1 MLKVLIKKE
10 ILQFKRNSFL
20 PKLVVMFP
28 IMIMLVLP
36 WVTTMD
42 VRHVNVSVID
52 NDHSQISTR
61 IIDKINSS
69 EYLTLHSITSSFDL
83 SMRELEKGDVDAIL
97 EIPQDY
103 EKTMLT
109 GYPKRLS
116 ASANS
121 VNSIK
126 GSLGLQYLVQTINK
140 AVAEQRAS
148 ATPVKIGEPV
158 TIQNRYNP
166 TLEYRNFMIPALLI
180 ILMIIITGFLPALNF
195 VSEKE
200 IGTIE
205 QINVTPVSRFSF
217 TLAKLIVY
225 WGAGL
230 IVITIALLVAWIVYG
245 LSAVGSLAVIYAG
258 AFLFILTISG
268 FGIIASNI
276 SSTMQQAIFFMFF
289 FVMVFMLM
297 SGLLTPIE
305 SMPQWAQYF
314 TYLLP
319 PRYFISIMRSVF
331 LKGATFYD
339 MRYNFLALAILA
351 IIMNVGAALTYKK
364 QN

>member
-20 PKLVVMFP
+20 PKLVIVFP

-42 VRHVNVSVID
+42 VRHVNVSVVD
-52 NDHSQISTR
+52 NDHSQASKR
-61 IIDKINSS
+61 IIEKINAS
-69 EYLTLHSITSSFDL
+69 EYLTLHSVSATFDL
-83 SMRELEKGDVDAIL
+83 SMKALEKGNVDAIL
-97 EIPQDY
+97 EIPKDY
-103 EKTMLT
+103 EESMLT
-109 GYPKRLS
+109 GHPKRLS
-116 ASANS
+116 VSANS

-126 GSLGLQYLVQTINK
+126 GSLGSQYLVQTINK
-140 AVAEQRAS
+140 TVAELRSNTA
-148 ATPVKIGEPV
+148 PVKSNELV

-180 ILMIIITGFLPALNF
+180 ILMIIITGFLPALNL

-217 TLAKLIVY
+217 TIAKLIVY
-225 WGAGL
+225 WVAGL
-230 IVITIALLVAWIVYG
+230 VVITIALLVAWIVYG
-245 LSAVGSLAVIYAG
+245 LSAVGSLAVIYTG

-305 SMPQWAQYF
+305 SMPRWAQYF

-319 PRYFISIMRSVF
+319 PRYFISIMRAVF

-339 MRYNFLALAILA
+339 MRYNFLALTVLA
-351 IIMNVGAALTYKK
+351 IAMNVGAALTYKK

>member
-10 ILQFKRNSFL
+10 ILQFRRNSFL
-20 PKLVVMFP
+20 PKLVIVFP

-42 VRHVNVSVID
+42 VRHVNVSVVD
-52 NDHSQISTR
+52 NDHSQAAKR
-61 IIDKINSS
+61 IIEKINAS
-69 EYLTLHSITSSFDL
+69 EYLTLHSVTSSFNF
-83 SMRELEKGDVDAIL
+83 SMKELEKGNVDAIL

-103 EKTMLT
+103 EKSILT
-109 GYPKRLS
+109 GHNKRLS
-116 ASANS
+116 VSANS

-126 GSLGLQYLVQTINK
+126 GSLGTQYLVQTVNK
-140 AVAEQRAS
+140 ALAELRAS
-148 ATPVKIGEPV
+148 TTPEKIGELV

-180 ILMIIITGFLPALNF
+180 ILMIIITGFLPALNL

-225 WGAGL
+225 WVAGL
-230 IVITIALLVAWIVYG
+230 VVISIALLVAWIVYG
-245 LSAVGSLAVIYAG
+245 LSAVGSLAVIYMG

-351 IIMNVGAALTYKK
+351 VIMNVGAALTYKK

>member
-1 MLKVLIKKE
+1 MIKVLIKKE

-20 PKLVVMFP
+20 PKLVIVFP

-52 NDHSQISTR
+52 NDHSQASKRMIE
-61 IIDKINSS
+61 KINAS
-69 EYLTLHSITSSFDL
+69 EYLTLNSVTGSFDL
-83 SMRELEKGDVDAIL
+83 SMRELEKGNVDVIL
-97 EIPQDY
+97 EIPKDY
-103 EKTMLT
+103 EKSMLT

-116 ASANS
+116 ISANS

-126 GSLGLQYLVQTINK
+126 GSLSSQYLVQTVNK
-140 AVAEQRAS
+140 AMAEQRAS
-148 ATPVKIGEPV
+148 TMPVKSGDLV
-158 TIQNRYNP
+158 NIQNRYNP

-180 ILMIIITGFLPALNF
+180 ILMIIITGFLPALNL

-225 WGAGL
+225 WVAGL
-230 IVITIALLVAWIVYG
+230 IVITIALFVAWIVYG
-245 LSAVGSLAVIYAG
+245 LAAVGSLAVIYAG

-289 FVMVFMLM
+289 FVMVFILM

-314 TYLLP
+314 TYILP
-319 PRYFISIMRSVF
+319 PRYFITIMRSVF

-339 MRYNFLALAILA
+339 IRDNFLALAILA
-351 IIMNVGAALTYKK
+351 VIMNVGAALTYKK

>member
-10 ILQFKRNSFL
+10 ILQFRRNSFL
-20 PKLVVMFP
+20 PKLVVVFP

-42 VRHVNVSVID
+42 VRHVNVSVVD
-52 NDHSQISTR
+52 SDHSQISNR
-61 IIDKINSS
+61 IIDKINAS
-69 EYLTLHSITSSFDL
+69 EYLTLHSVTSTFDL
-83 SMRELEKGDVDAIL
+83 SMSELDKGNVDVIL

-109 GYPKRLS
+109 GHPKRLS
-116 ASANS
+116 ISANS
-121 VNSIK
+121 VNSNK
-126 GSLGLQYLVQTINK
+126 GSIGAQYLAQTISHTL
-140 AVAEQRAS
+140 AEQRS
-148 ATPVKIGEPV
+148 MTSPEKSGDFF

-180 ILMIIITGFLPALNF
+180 ILMIIITGFLPALNL

-200 IGTIE
+200 AGTIE

-225 WGAGL
+225 WAAGL
-230 IVITIALLVAWIVYG
+230 VVITIALLVAWIVYG

-258 AFLFILTISG
+258 AFLFIITISG

-305 SMPQWAQYF
+305 SMPEWAQYI
-314 TYLLP
+314 TYALP
-319 PRYFISIMRSVF
+319 PRYFVSIMRSVF

-339 MRYNFLALAILA
+339 MRYNFLALTIFT
-351 IIMNVGAALTYKK
+351 IVMNIGATITYKK
-364 QN
+364 RS

>member
-1 MLKVLIKKE
+1 MLKVLLKKE
-10 ILQFKRNSFL
+10 ILQFRRNSFL
-20 PKLVVMFP
+20 PKLVIVFP

-42 VRHVNVSVID
+42 VRHVSVSVVD
-52 NDHSQISTR
+52 NDHSQASQRMIE
-61 IIDKINSS
+61 KINAS
-69 EYLTLHSITSSFDL
+69 EYLTLHSVTGAFDL
-83 SMRELEKGDVDAIL
+83 SMQELEKGNVDVIL

-103 EKTMLT
+103 EKSMLT

-116 ASANS
+116 VSANS

-126 GSLGLQYLVQTINK
+126 GSLGSQYVVQTVSK
-140 AVAEQRAS
+140 AAVELRAS
-148 ATPVKIGEPV
+148 SAPVSSGDFV

-180 ILMIIITGFLPALNF
+180 VLMIIITGFLPALNL

-225 WGAGL
+225 WIAGF

-305 SMPQWAQYF
+305 SMPQWAQYI

-331 LKGATFYD
+331 LKGATFLD
-339 MRYNFLALAILA
+339 MRYNFLALAIFA
-351 IIMNVGAALTYKK
+351 IVMNIGAALTYKK

>member
-20 PKLVVMFP
+20 PKLVIVFP

-42 VRHVNVSVID
+42 VRHVNVSVVD
-52 NDHSQISTR
+52 NDHSQASRR
-61 IIDKINSS
+61 IIQKIDAS
-69 EYLTLHSITSSFDL
+69 EYLTLHSVTGSFEV
-83 SMRELEKGDVDAIL
+83 SMREIEKGNVDAIL

-103 EKTMLT
+103 EETMIT
-109 GYPKRLS
+109 GFPKRLS
-116 ASANS
+116 VSANS

-126 GSLGLQYLVQTINK
+126 GSLGTQYLLQTISRT
-140 AVAEQRAS
+140 VAELRTSTA
-148 ATPVKIGEPV
+148 PVKNGELV

-180 ILMIIITGFLPALNF
+180 ILMIIITGFLPALNL

-205 QINVTPVSRFSF
+205 QINVTPVNRFTF

-225 WGAGL
+225 WAAGL
-230 IVITIALLVAWIVYG
+230 IVISIALLVAWLVYG
-245 LSAVGSLAVIYAG
+245 LSAVGSLATIYAG

-314 TYLLP
+314 TYILP
-319 PRYFISIMRSVF
+319 PRYFISIMRAVF
-331 LKGATFYD
+331 LKGATLYD
-339 MRYNFLALAILA
+339 MRYNFLALTILA
-351 IIMNVGAALTYKK
+351 VIMNVGAALTYKK
-364 QN
+364 RN

>member
-10 ILQFKRNSFL
+10 ILQFRRNSFL
-20 PKLVVMFP
+20 PKLVIVFP
-28 IMIMLVLP
+28 IMVMLVLP

-42 VRHVNVSVID
+42 VRHVSVSVID
-52 NDHSQISTR
+52 NDHSQASQR
-61 IIDKINSS
+61 IIEKINAS
-69 EYLTLHSITSSFDL
+69 EYLTLHSVASSFDV
-83 SMRELEKGDVDAIL
+83 SMSELEKGNVDAIL

-103 EKTMLT
+103 EQSMVT
-109 GYPKRLS
+109 GFPKKLS
-116 ASANS
+116 ISANS

-126 GSLGLQYLVQTINK
+126 GSLGSQYLVQTVNQAI
-140 AVAEQRAS
+140 AELRAS
-148 ATPVKIGEPV
+148 TSPVKSGEFV
-158 TIQNRYNP
+158 VIQNRYNP

-180 ILMIIITGFLPALNF
+180 ILMIIITGFLPALNL

-200 IGTIE
+200 TGTIE
-205 QINVTPVSRFSF
+205 QINVTPVSRLSF

-225 WGAGL
+225 WVAGL
-230 IVITIALLVAWIVYG
+230 VVITIALLVAWIVYG

-258 AFLFILTISG
+258 AFLFIVTISG

-319 PRYFISIMRSVF
+319 PRYFISIMRAVF
-331 LKGATFYD
+331 LKGATLYD
-339 MRYNFLALAILA
+339 MRYNFLALAVLA
-351 IIMNVGAALTYKK
+351 VIMNVGAAMTYKK